1 MFRRLSDSL
10 MAPSKIARYYKES
23 FWKTFLFFLFL
34 LLIMMVQNTLA
45 LYSSS
50 LLDGNVKKEIR
61 SEFVGEEIPYE
72 IIDGKLVNVNG
83 DVNHYYIKNL
93 STEMNII
100 FTEDLSNID
109 NTTPSLNI
117 IFNQDGVYVSASL
130 IAQKIFEYSE
140 FDYLVN
146 LDFSD
151 PNVIR
156 DISFWDNIFNITEIT
171 VNNFKPIYMII
182 GTISNLI
189 YWFAWLIIFMLI
201 IALFSKFKVSGYIK
215 FRDLFKI
222 AVYSLTPLVF
232 CIFFA
237 NFLGI
242 KLLLYLGYILAA
254 IYNSI
259 TVNEILK
266 NILMIKKEGPQ
277 NEL

>member
-34 LLIMMVQNTLA
+34 LLIIMVQNTLA

-61 SEFVGEEIPYE
+61 SEFIGEEIPYE

-83 DVNHYYIKNL
+83 DVNHYYINNL

-117 IFNQDGVYVSASL
+117 IFNKDGVYVSASL

-201 IALFSKFKVSGYIK
+201 IALFSKFKVSGYVK

-254 IYNSI
+254 IFNSI

>member
-10 MAPSKIARYYKES
+10 MAPSSIARYYKES

-34 LLIMMVQNTLA
+34 LLIIMVQNTLA

-83 DVNHYYIKNL
+83 DVNHYYINNL

-109 NTTPSLNI
+109 NNTPSLNI
-117 IFNQDGVYVSASL
+117 IFNKDGVYVSASL

-146 LDFSD
+146 LDFSN

-222 AVYSLTPLVF
+222 AIYSLTPLVF

-242 KLLLYLGYILAA
+242 KFLLYLGYILAA
-254 IYNSI
+254 IFNSI

>member
-83 DVNHYYIKNL
+83 DVNHYYINNI

-117 IFNQDGVYVSASL
+117 IFNKDGVYISASL

-242 KLLLYLGYILAA
+242 KFLLYLGYILAA
-254 IYNSI
+254 IFNSI

>member
-83 DVNHYYIKNL
+83 DVNHYYINNL

>member
-83 DVNHYYIKNL
+83 DVNHYYINNL

-117 IFNQDGVYVSASL
+117 IFNKDGVYVSATL

>member
-34 LLIMMVQNTLA
+34 LLIIMVQNTLA

-117 IFNQDGVYVSASL
+117 IFNQDGVYVSATL

-242 KLLLYLGYILAA
+242 KFLLYLGYILAA
-254 IYNSI
+254 IFNSI

>member
-34 LLIMMVQNTLA
+34 LLIIMVQNTLA

-83 DVNHYYIKNL
+83 DVNHYYINNL

-254 IYNSI
+254 IFNSI

>member
-83 DVNHYYIKNL
+83 DVNHYYINNL

-117 IFNQDGVYVSASL
+117 IFNQDGVYISASL

-189 YWFAWLIIFMLI
+189 VWFAWLIIFMLI

-242 KLLLYLGYILAA
+242 KFLLYLGYILAA
-254 IYNSI
+254 IFNSI

>member
-10 MAPSKIARYYKES
+10 MAPSSIARYYKES

-242 KLLLYLGYILAA
+242 KFLLYLGYILAA
-254 IYNSI
+254 IFNSI

>member
-254 IYNSI
+254 IFNSI

>member
-23 FWKTFLFFLFL
+23 FWKTLLFFLFL
-34 LLIMMVQNTLA
+34 LLIIMVQNTLA

-83 DVNHYYIKNL
+83 DVNHYYINNL

-117 IFNQDGVYVSASL
+117 IFNKDGVYVSASL

-146 LDFSD
+146 LDFSN

-242 KLLLYLGYILAA
+242 KFLLYLGYILAA
-254 IYNSI
+254 IFNSI

>member
-242 KLLLYLGYILAA
+242 KFLLYLGYILAA
-254 IYNSI
+254 IFNSI

>member
-10 MAPSKIARYYKES
+10 MAPSSIARYYKES

-117 IFNQDGVYVSASL
+117 IFKL
-130 IAQKIFEYSE
+130 
-140 FDYLVN
+140 
-146 LDFSD
+146 
-151 PNVIR
+151 
-156 DISFWDNIFNITEIT
+156 
-171 VNNFKPIYMII
+171 PII
-182 GTISNLI
+182 
-189 YWFAWLIIFMLI
+189 
-201 IALFSKFKVSGYIK
+201 
-215 FRDLFKI
+215 
-222 AVYSLTPLVF
+222 
-232 CIFFA
+232 
-237 NFLGI
+237 
-242 KLLLYLGYILAA
+242 
-254 IYNSI
+254 
-259 TVNEILK
+259 
-266 NILMIKKEGPQ
+266 
-277 NEL
+277 

>member
-1 MFRRLSDSL
+1 M
-10 MAPSKIARYYKES
+10 KINA
-23 FWKTFLFFLFL
+23 
-34 LLIMMVQNTLA
+34 
-45 LYSSS
+45 
-50 LLDGNVKKEIR
+50 
-61 SEFVGEEIPYE
+61 
-72 IIDGKLVNVNG
+72 GKL
-83 DVNHYYIKNL
+83 
-93 STEMNII
+93 
-100 FTEDLSNID
+100 
-109 NTTPSLNI
+109 
-117 IFNQDGVYVSASL
+117 
-130 IAQKIFEYSE
+130 
-140 FDYLVN
+140 
-146 LDFSD
+146 
-151 PNVIR
+151 
-156 DISFWDNIFNITEIT
+156 ITEIT

-254 IYNSI
+254 IFNSI

>member
-34 LLIMMVQNTLA
+34 LLIIMVQNTLA

-83 DVNHYYIKNL
+83 DVNHYYINNL

-117 IFNQDGVYVSASL
+117 IFNQDGVYVSATL

-254 IYNSI
+254 IFNSI

>member
-10 MAPSKIARYYKES
+10 MAPSSIARYYKES
-23 FWKTFLFFLFL
+23 FWKTFLFFLIL

-83 DVNHYYIKNL
+83 DVNHYYINNL

-109 NTTPSLNI
+109 KTTPSLNI

-182 GTISNLI
+182 GTFSNLI

-242 KLLLYLGYILAA
+242 KFLLYFGYILAA
-254 IYNSI
+254 IFNSI

>member
-10 MAPSKIARYYKES
+10 MSPSKIARYYKES

-83 DVNHYYIKNL
+83 DVNHYYINNL

-117 IFNQDGVYVSASL
+117 IFNQDGVYVSATF

-146 LDFSD
+146 LDFSN
-151 PNVIR
+151 PNVIS

-242 KLLLYLGYILAA
+242 KFLLYLGYILAA
-254 IYNSI
+254 IFNSI

>member
-83 DVNHYYIKNL
+83 DVNHYYINNI

-254 IYNSI
+254 IFNSI

>member
-83 DVNHYYIKNL
+83 DVNHYYINNL

-117 IFNQDGVYVSASL
+117 IFNQDGVYVSATF

-242 KLLLYLGYILAA
+242 KFLLYLGYILAA
-254 IYNSI
+254 IFNSI